1 MHGRADIGA
10 LRRRGSSS
18 EPIPL
23 RKVKNRRA
31 GSSSNTPQ
39 SLLTCAPLGRPG
51 IGAASD
57 VDQYEPSCGPL
68 QPLMAPQAPRGRT
81 VHIFPAKLRRARP
94 PSASSGVAVRT
105 TEEAR
110 LRGRH
115 PKKGVSYKCF
125 NRVKETLH
133 EARCYMTLR
142 ETTQPAGEDE
152 AVWLLQ
158 YITTSLSP
166 RPRSTH

>member
-23 RKVKNRRA
+23 RKVKNGRA

-133 EARCYMTLR
+133 EARCLHSRVPPQECAHYISPCRCPTSPPR
-142 ETTQPAGEDE
+142 GGAG
-152 AVWLLQ
+152 
-158 YITTSLSP
+158 
-166 RPRSTH
+166 

>member
-133 EARCYMTLR
+133 EAQCLHRSNPYDRGYYARM
-142 ETTQPAGEDE
+142 PAHCPNHNQTNTMQC
-152 AVWLLQ
+152 AACNA
-158 YITTSLSP
+158 
-166 RPRSTH
+166 